1 MRGGSFASGRT
12 SRRVEP
18 ARRPDRC
25 ESPSHPIGTYPDP
38 KGAIWGLT
46 ILIDFSDT
54 APAFTKAQVE
64 AWLNQ
69 RGYREGGLN
78 GSIRD
83 YFFDNSNGVVN
94 FQNQVV
100 GFYRASQPKSYY
112 EADTGYSRAS
122 ALVNEA
128 VAAIDAEVDFSMFDN
143 DGDGRTEAVSIVYAG
158 PQGNFGRGLWPHAG
172 SINTT
177 RDGVQ
182 VRRYQMTNMGTR
194 LGLYVFAHEVGHMV
208 FGWPDL
214 YGFGNYCIMG
224 NASSTTNPV
233 GINDFYRADQGWIP
247 VIDIA
252 PSTNA
257 RYYAVPNTGGY
268 RYVNPERPEEAFF
281 WSNVQ
286 ATNRWST
293 LSGSG
298 IVLLHFDYEIRNNNP
313 PNPLSLA
320 VVQADG
326 MRELDGEQWPMPGSD
341 ASDFYHSGTKTEFSA
356 TTTPSSAWNDR
367 SASGLRIYEISA
379 NGPMMTF
386 AVGSG
391 TPGPGIGGGAGLG
404 GMGGAGGMTKEDDGG
419 MTMVEWAAR
428 SSRWRGRRHERRG
441 RQRRGRGR
449 RGCRFRECGRR
460 RHDDRRN
467 RPRRECRRF
476 FARRDHERRRKR
488 RDVRGRRRDRRRF
501 ASAGRRTRPHPRR
514 QQTTAAA
521 AAISLA
527 RAQRRRG
534 AWSPWRSRPAC
545 FAGGAQRG
553 RTRRTGSVA
562 RPKNLLPRVLK
573 THATDRCP
581 SWACTPGS
589 FRASGEKPR
598 MSSGRRAPHERVV
611 SMDRHRAGR
620 ERRSALCPR
629 ALVPLHLGARGIG

>member
-1 MRGGSFASGRT
+1 V
-12 SRRVEP
+12 VEKETNRAAPPRCEEREVVKKKSHAPSPPSIVLALGVATAILAGAPPAAALIVHEGKIVREWPDPP
-18 ARRPDRC
+18 ARRARATVRTLQ
-25 ESPSHPIGTYPDP
+25 SPSHPIGTYPDP

-46 ILIDFSDT
+46 ILIDFSDA
-54 APAFTKAQVE
+54 APAFTKPQVE

-83 YFFDNSNGVVN
+83 YYFDNSNGVVD

-122 ALVNEA
+122 ALVNE
-128 VAAIDAEVDFSMFDN
+128 VIAAIDAEVDFSMFDN

-158 PQGNFGRGLWPHAG
+158 PQEEFGRGLWPHAG

-224 NASSTTNPV
+224 NSSSTTNPV

-252 PSTNA
+252 QSTNG
-257 RYYAVPNTGGY
+257 RYYALPNAGGY
-268 RYVNPERPEEAFF
+268 RYVNPGRPEEAFF

-293 LSGSG
+293 LAGSG
-298 IVLLHFDYEIRNNNP
+298 IVLLHFDYAIRSNDP

-326 MRELDGEQWPMPGSD
+326 MRELDAEQWPMPGSD

-356 TTTPSSAWNDR
+356 TTNPSSAWNDR

-386 AVGSG
+386 AVGTG

-404 GMGGAGGMTKEDDGG
+404 GAAGAGGMTNGG
-419 MTMVEWAAR
+419 IGGA
-428 SSRWRGRRHERRG
+428 G
-441 RQRRGRGR
+441 
-449 RGCRFRECGRR
+449 
-460 RHDDRRN
+460 
-467 RPRRECRRF
+467 
-476 FARRDHERRRKR
+476 
-488 RDVRGRRRDRRRF
+488 
-501 ASAGRRTRPHPRR
+501 ASAGGAGGTSAGSGNPAG
-514 QQTTAAA
+514 TGGAAA
-521 AAISLA
+521 GAENAGSGGMVLAGTGQGASAGAPSLGGTASGGASGATSAGGVGFAGASTAGTTSTKATPTPPAEDGGCGCRLA
-527 RAQRRRG
+527 RQGSAASWSMFALALATGALRRRRAATARRPG
-534 AWSPWRSRPAC
+534 STRSR
-545 FAGGAQRG
+545 G
-553 RTRRTGSVA
+553 
-562 RPKNLLPRVLK
+562 
-573 THATDRCP
+573 
-581 SWACTPGS
+581 
-589 FRASGEKPR
+589 
-598 MSSGRRAPHERVV
+598 
-611 SMDRHRAGR
+611 
-620 ERRSALCPR
+620 
-629 ALVPLHLGARGIG
+629 

>member
-1 MRGGSFASGRT
+1 MKNRSHTRTPLGLARALGLAAAILAGAPPAAALIVHEGRVVREWPDQPQ
-12 SRRVEP
+12 RR
-18 ARRPDRC
+18 ARTAPGTLQ
-25 ESPSHPIGTYPDP
+25 SPSRPIGTYPDP

-54 APAFTKAQVE
+54 APAFTKAEVE

-83 YFFDNSNGVVN
+83 YFFDNSNGVVD

-112 EADTGYSRAS
+112 EADTGYSRAT

-143 DGDGRTEAVSIVYAG
+143 DGDGRTEAVSVVYAG
-158 PQGNFGRGLWPHAG
+158 PSVTFARGLWPHAG

-194 LGLYVFAHEVGHMV
+194 LGLYVFAHEIGHMM

-224 NASSTTNPV
+224 NSSSTTNPV

-252 PSTNA
+252 SSTNA

-268 RYVNPERPEEAFF
+268 RYVNPGRPDEAFF

-293 LSGSG
+293 LAGSG
-298 IVLLHFDYEIRNNNP
+298 IVLLHFDYAIRNNDP

-326 MRELDGEQWPMPGSD
+326 MRELDAEQWPMPGSD

-356 TTTPSSAWNDR
+356 TTNPSSAWNNG

-386 AVGSG
+386 AVGTG
-391 TPGPGIGGGAGLG
+391 TPGSGIGGGAPLG
-404 GMGGAGGMTKEDDGG
+404 GRGGAGGMTSGGRGGAGGMTSGGIGGAGAPAGGASGTSTGGGNAAGAGGAAAGSENAGAGGMMVAGAGQGASGGMPSLGGTTSGGASGGTSTGGGVAGASLGGSTSAPPSGAQEDDGG
-419 MTMVEWAAR
+419 CSCHLAPKSSAA
-428 SSRWRGRRHERRG
+428 SFGTFLLALAAG
-441 RQRRGRGR
+441 VL
-449 RGCRFRECGRR
+449 RR
-460 RHDDRRN
+460 RRV
-467 RPRRECRRF
+467 
-476 FARRDHERRRKR
+476 ARRAE
-488 RDVRGRRRDRRRF
+488 G
-501 ASAGRRTRPHPRR
+501 AS
-514 QQTTAAA
+514 
-521 AAISLA
+521 
-527 RAQRRRG
+527 
-534 AWSPWRSRPAC
+534 
-545 FAGGAQRG
+545 
-553 RTRRTGSVA
+553 
-562 RPKNLLPRVLK
+562 
-573 THATDRCP
+573 
-581 SWACTPGS
+581 
-589 FRASGEKPR
+589 
-598 MSSGRRAPHERVV
+598 
-611 SMDRHRAGR
+611 
-620 ERRSALCPR
+620 
-629 ALVPLHLGARGIG
+629 

>member
-1 MRGGSFASGRT
+1 MMNSYRMASRSPSPAVALALGLATAILAGAPPVAALIVHEGKVVR
-12 SRRVEP
+12 EWPDQP
-18 ARRPDRC
+18 ARRARTAAGTLQ
-25 ESPSHPIGTYPDP
+25 SPSHPIGTYPDP

-46 ILIDFSDT
+46 ILIDFSDA
-54 APAFTKAQVE
+54 APAFTKAEVE

-83 YFFDNSNGVVN
+83 YYFDNSNGVVD

-100 GFYRASQPKSYY
+100 GFYRATQPKSYY
-112 EADTGYSRAS
+112 EADTGYSRAA
-122 ALVNEA
+122 ALVNE
-128 VAAIDAEVDFSMFDN
+128 VIAAIDAEVDFSMFDN

-158 PQGNFGRGLWPHAG
+158 PQEEFGRGLWPHAG

-182 VRRYQMTNMGTR
+182 VRRYQMTDMGTR
-194 LGLYVFAHEVGHMV
+194 LGLYVFAHEIGHMM

-224 NASSTTNPV
+224 NGSSTTNPV

-268 RYVNPERPEEAFF
+268 RYVNTERPEEAFF

-293 LSGSG
+293 LAGGG
-298 IVLLHFDYEIRNNNP
+298 IVLLHFDYEIRNNDP

-326 MRELDGEQWPMPGSD
+326 MRELDEEQWPMPGSD

-356 TTTPSSAWNDR
+356 TTNPSSAWNDG

-391 TPGPGIGGGAGLG
+391 TPGPGIVGGAGLG
-404 GMGGAGGMTKEDDGG
+404 GMGGAGALTSGGMGGAGAPAGGTAGMSAGGGSAAGAGGAAAGSENAGAGGMTIAGTGQGASAGAPPLGGNTSGGASGAMSAGGVGFAGASLGGTSSTPASAAPADDGG
-419 MTMVEWAAR
+419 CGCHLAR
-428 SSRWRGRRHERRG
+428 K
-441 RQRRGRGR
+441 GRGASW
-449 RGCRFRECGRR
+449 GLFALALATGLLRR
-460 RHDDRRN
+460 RLSKTGAPN
-467 RPRRECRRF
+467 RPRLISHRLRI
-476 FARRDHERRRKR
+476 
-488 RDVRGRRRDRRRF
+488 
-501 ASAGRRTRPHPRR
+501 RTVLACG
-514 QQTTAAA
+514 TA
-521 AAISLA
+521 
-527 RAQRRRG
+527 
-534 AWSPWRSRPAC
+534 WRSR
-545 FAGGAQRG
+545 
-553 RTRRTGSVA
+553 S
-562 RPKNLLPRVLK
+562 
-573 THATDRCP
+573 
-581 SWACTPGS
+581 
-589 FRASGEKPR
+589 
-598 MSSGRRAPHERVV
+598 
-611 SMDRHRAGR
+611 
-620 ERRSALCPR
+620 
-629 ALVPLHLGARGIG
+629 

>member
-1 MRGGSFASGRT
+1 MHSYRMA
-12 SRRVEP
+12 SRRASPAVALALGLASVIVAGAPPAAALIVHEGRIVREWPDQP
-18 ARRPDRC
+18 ARRARAAAGTLR
-25 ESPSHPIGTYPDP
+25 SPSHPIGTYPDP

-46 ILIDFSDT
+46 ILIDFSDA

-69 RGYREGGLN
+69 RGYREGSLN

-83 YFFDNSNGVVN
+83 YYFDNSNGVVD

-128 VAAIDAEVDFSMFDN
+128 VAAIDGEVDFSMFDN

-177 RDGVQ
+177 RDGIQ

-194 LGLYVFAHEVGHMV
+194 LGLYVFAHEIGHMM

-257 RYYAVPNTGGY
+257 RYYAVPNTAGY
-268 RYVNPERPEEAFF
+268 RYVNSERPEEAFF

-286 ATNRWST
+286 ATNRWSS
-293 LSGSG
+293 LAGSG
-298 IVLLHFDYEIRNNNP
+298 MVLLHFDYEIRNNDP

-326 MRELDGEQWPMPGSD
+326 MRELDEEQWPMPGSD

-391 TPGPGIGGGAGLG
+391 TPGPGVGGGAGLG
-404 GMGGAGGMTKEDDGG
+404 GMGGAGGMTNGGTGGAGAPAGGAAGMSAGGGNAAGAGGAAAGSENAGAGGMMIAGTGQGASAGAPSLGGTTSGGASGGMSAGGVGFAGASIGVTTSTPASAAPADDGG
-419 MTMVEWAAR
+419 CSCHIAR
-428 SSRWRGRRHERRG
+428 KSSGAPWGVFVLALAT
-441 RQRRGRGR
+441 
-449 RGCRFRECGRR
+449 CVLGRR
-460 RHDDRRN
+460 R
-467 RPRRECRRF
+467 
-476 FARRDHERRRKR
+476 AA
-488 RDVRGRRRDRRRF
+488 RGRC
-501 ASAGRRTRPHPRR
+501 
-514 QQTTAAA
+514 
-521 AAISLA
+521 
-527 RAQRRRG
+527 RAESC
-534 AWSPWRSRPAC
+534 A
-545 FAGGAQRG
+545 
-553 RTRRTGSVA
+553 
-562 RPKNLLPRVLK
+562 
-573 THATDRCP
+573 
-581 SWACTPGS
+581 
-589 FRASGEKPR
+589 
-598 MSSGRRAPHERVV
+598 
-611 SMDRHRAGR
+611 
-620 ERRSALCPR
+620 
-629 ALVPLHLGARGIG
+629 

>member
-1 MRGGSFASGRT
+1 MT
-12 SRRVEP
+12 SRRASP
-18 ARRPDRC
+18 AAALAFGLATAILAGAPPAAALIVHEGRIVREWPDQPPRRVRAAAGPL

-54 APAFTKAQVE
+54 APDFTKAEVE

-83 YFFDNSNGVVN
+83 YFFDNSNGVVD

-122 ALVNEA
+122 ALVSEA
-128 VAAIDAEVDFSMFDN
+128 IAAVDAEVDFSMFDN

-194 LGLYVFAHEVGHMV
+194 LGLYVFAHEIGHMM

-224 NASSTTNPV
+224 NGSSTTNPV

-252 PSTNA
+252 ASTNA
-257 RYYAVPNTGGY
+257 RYYAVPNTAGY

-293 LSGSG
+293 LEGSG

-326 MRELDGEQWPMPGSD
+326 MRELDQEQWPMPGSD
-341 ASDFYHSGTKTEFSA
+341 ASDFYHAGTKTEFSA
-356 TTTPSSAWNDR
+356 TTTPSSAWNDD

-404 GMGGAGGMTKEDDGG
+404 GMAGAGGMTNGGTGGTGGMTNGGMGGAGASALGGAGMSAGGGNAGGAAAGSANGGAGGVMVAGTAQGASAGAPPLGGTTSGGTTSAGGFAGVSSGGTTSTPASAAPEDDGG
-419 MTMVEWAAR
+419 CGCHLPRRGSAASLGVFVVALATALFRRRRAAR
-428 SSRWRGRRHERRG
+428 ASSS
-441 RQRRGRGR
+441 
-449 RGCRFRECGRR
+449 
-460 RHDDRRN
+460 DR
-467 RPRRECRRF
+467 
-476 FARRDHERRRKR
+476 
-488 RDVRGRRRDRRRF
+488 
-501 ASAGRRTRPHPRR
+501 
-514 QQTTAAA
+514 
-521 AAISLA
+521 
-527 RAQRRRG
+527 
-534 AWSPWRSRPAC
+534 
-545 FAGGAQRG
+545 
-553 RTRRTGSVA
+553 
-562 RPKNLLPRVLK
+562 
-573 THATDRCP
+573 
-581 SWACTPGS
+581 
-589 FRASGEKPR
+589 
-598 MSSGRRAPHERVV
+598 
-611 SMDRHRAGR
+611 
-620 ERRSALCPR
+620 
-629 ALVPLHLGARGIG
+629 